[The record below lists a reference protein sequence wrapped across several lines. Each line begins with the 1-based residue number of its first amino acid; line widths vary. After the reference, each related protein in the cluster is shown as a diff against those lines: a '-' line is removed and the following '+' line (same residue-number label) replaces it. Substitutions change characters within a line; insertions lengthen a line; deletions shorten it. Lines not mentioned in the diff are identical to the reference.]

1 MGFLPVRVRLRR
13 ASPYSEFFRDIGR
26 ARLCRGN
33 VSVCALPQKTGKIFV
48 FPTSG
53 AFVEAKFAFAA
64 IEFVGV
70 HPAPPIIA
78 RLVRHD
84 RMQHFVIEDVLEKP
98 ERYEFLIEPGIDAND
113 AIFFLDGSENK
124 ILFRTFPAFAAPNH
138 FVTAKTVAEMTR
150 V

>member
-1 MGFLPVRVRLRR
+1 MLRCL
-13 ASPYSEFFRDIGR
+13 AQK
-26 ARLCRGN
+26 ARE
-33 VSVCALPQKTGKIFV
+33 IFV

-64 IEFVGV
+64 IEFIGV
-70 HPAPPIIA
+70 HAAPPITA

-113 AIFFLDGSENK
+113 AIFFLDRSENK
-124 ILFRTFPAFAAPNH
+124 ILFRTFAAFASPNH
-138 FVTAKTVAEMTR
+138 FVTAKAVAEMTR
-150 V
+150 VQFVEKAAQIEITAFDFEPELPLQRQS